1 MPAVWASR
9 WPTVT
14 REACSA
20 PPKRKSGRY
29 SVTGSSRPSRPSWAR
44 TSTLLAAAGLAA
56 EPHRNGV
63 SAVTGSPRPSIPQA
77 RRWTGPS
84 AAALSASVIAT
95 ELAAVFTGECR
106 QYAERPASGL

>member
-1 MPAVWASR
+1 M
-9 WPTVT
+9 
-14 REACSA
+14 
-20 PPKRKSGRY
+20 
-29 SVTGSSRPSRPSWAR
+29 
-44 TSTLLAAAGLAA
+44 
-56 EPHRNGV
+56 
-63 SAVTGSPRPSIPQA
+63 TGSPRPSIPQA